1 MQSGIA
7 PMLIST
13 EELNWQSELDHANR
27 AFAAMIGGQRYE
39 NITREEA
46 KRLCP
51 PQLAH
56 KENLAAAG
64 FCMTRTWKPE
74 VVTGHSEH
82 GNDRSD

>member
-27 AFAAMIGGQRYE
+27 AFAAMVGGQRYE

-51 PQLAH
+51 PQLAN
-56 KENLAAAG
+56 KEN
-64 FCMTRTWKPE
+64 P
-74 VVTGHSEH
+74 HSTFKLLEECAT
-82 GNDRSD
+82 NRRR

>member
-1 MQSGIA
+1 MLSGIS

-27 AFAAMIGGQRYE
+27 AFAAMVGGQRYE

-51 PQLAH
+51 PQLAN
-56 KENLAAAG
+56 KENPPQQG
-64 FCMTRTWKPE
+64 F
-74 VVTGHSEH
+74 V
-82 GNDRSD
+82 

>member
-7 PMLIST
+7 HMLIST

-27 AFAAMIGGQRYE
+27 AFAAMVGGQRYE

-56 KENLAAAG
+56 KENPPQQG
-64 FCMTRTWKPE
+64 S
-74 VVTGHSEH
+74 V
-82 GNDRSD
+82 